1 MSKKYSSFKLQQTIT
16 ENFKRFMNEEEGI
29 HADPV
34 KYWQNLQSKYD
45 ISGGSADSKKE
56 RRRKD
61 PDIDTK
67 AAIANK
73 AYVITNKIKQFV
85 ELQSEI
91 ADLQSEILNN
101 SNYLDSYLDL
111 GAVGEPAT
119 GETLDLI
126 NQAKK
131 DIQAYLKKV
140 R

>member
-1 MSKKYSSFKLQQTIT
+1 MTKKYSSFKLQQTIT

-29 HADPV
+29 PADSV
-34 KYWQNLQSKYD
+34 KKWQNLQSKYD
-45 ISGGSADSKKE
+45 ISGGSAHSKDE

-67 AAIANK
+67 AVIANK

-91 ADLQSEILNN
+91 ADILNN
-101 SNYLDSYLDL
+101 SNYLDNYLDL
-111 GAVGEPAT
+111 GVVGKPAT